1 MQSLNHIKTASDVKA
16 FKDFNDDIIYRD
28 FPSTKPRH
36 LFYLSLSS
44 GVGQKVSGKSS
55 GSTRESSL
63 VSFSCWP
70 VPAGL
75 FESPDAAVEIRH
87 DMNRQFDTSLKFR
100 PALSS
105 EWTARMKYHWGS
117 SSKLFAGFF
126 CNVCSY
132 FQKLKVFILDTQ
144 WCCKILSW
152 KLNHFKSNY
161 QLEGRLRWQILTEY
175 SEEFGYWCGDGT
187 LSV

>member
-1 MQSLNHIKTASDVKA
+1 MQSLNHIKTASDVKS

-36 LFYLSLSS
+36 LYHLSLSS

-105 EWTARMKYHWGS
+105 EWTARVKYHWGT
-117 SSKLFAGFF
+117 SSKLLGSVLFLRLQLLSEAKGI
-126 CNVCSY
+126 Y
-132 FQKLKVFILDTQ
+132 FGHSVVVQNLVLK
-144 WCCKILSW
+144 
-152 KLNHFKSNY
+152 
-161 QLEGRLRWQILTEY
+161 TEP
-175 SEEFGYWCGDGT
+175 F
-187 LSV
+187 